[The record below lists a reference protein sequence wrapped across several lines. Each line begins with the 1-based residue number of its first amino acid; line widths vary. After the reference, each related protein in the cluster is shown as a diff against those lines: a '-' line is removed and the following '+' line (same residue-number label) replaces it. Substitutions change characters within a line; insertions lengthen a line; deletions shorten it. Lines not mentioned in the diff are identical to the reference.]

1 MKNTGV
7 KDVTRLLLAWRNGNR
22 AALDKLVSLVYDE
35 LHRLA
40 HHYMRRENRGHEL
53 QTTELVNKA
62 WLRLVDMKQVEWQDR
77 VHFFAV
83 SARIMRQ
90 ILVDIARERESE
102 KRGGRITLV
111 PLDEALTVSGEGG
124 TDFLALNEAL
134 ERLAAEDE
142 RKARVVELRF
152 IVGLSVDETAEVPGV
167 GADTVIRDWRLS
179 RLWLMRELSGGGAH
193 EAAG

>member
-1 MKNTGV
+1 MKNNEV

-22 AALDKLVSLVYDE
+22 EALDELVSLVYDE

-40 HHYMRRENRGHEL
+40 HHYMRRENRGHGL

-83 SARIMRQ
+83 SARLMRQ
-90 ILVDIARERESE
+90 ILVDIARERASE
-102 KRGGRITLV
+102 KRGGRVTLV
-111 PLDEALTVSGEGG
+111 PLDEALTVSGDSG

-134 ERLAAEDE
+134 ERLAAGDE

-152 IVGLSVDETAEVPGV
+152 IVGLSVDETAEVLGV

-193 EAAG
+193 ESAG